1 MELRPGLPAW
11 IASYTLVGVIFCID
25 VAPICLYGESEC
37 HVPTVADLFDRII
50 QQSSRMFSIST
61 DLHSEI
67 EDFPRR
73 NTIGRQ
79 KCHTH
84 WIVTP
89 GDKEKAQ
96 RLGHEALTEA
106 ILRLLCIGDMVREL
120 REGVLKVTIMTD
132 HDYYCMRSGRGLCL
146 TQCCIKQNRPKLKT

>member
-1 MELRPGLPAW
+1 MNPA
-11 IASYTLVGVIFCID
+11 IIILEYTS
-25 VAPICLYGESEC
+25 PICLYGESEC

-67 EDFPRR
+67 VRAHFPRR

-120 REGVLKVTIMTD
+120 REGVLKVTAKWIQTWNE
-132 HDYYCMRSGRGLCL
+132 SVPF
-146 TQCCIKQNRPKLKT
+146 PKALLQYRLQKCSTVPELDC